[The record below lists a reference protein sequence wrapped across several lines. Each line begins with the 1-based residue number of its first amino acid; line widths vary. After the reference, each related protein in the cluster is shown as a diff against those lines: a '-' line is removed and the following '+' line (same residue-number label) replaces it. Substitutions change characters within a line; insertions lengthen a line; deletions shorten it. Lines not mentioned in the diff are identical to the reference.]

1 MLISCLY
8 KFIKTKLI
16 KMHMQITRSYF
27 ASVLSNK
34 HHNVTGFSAGDAGDC
49 EVLMLRKTG
58 KPQENKLLGLQLHS
72 YVSSVM
78 AEHSI
83 PDLSTMHSRDP

>member
-16 KMHMQITRSYF
+16 TMHMQITRSYF

-34 HHNVTGFSAGDAGDC
+34 HHNVTRFSADDTSDC
-49 EVLMLRKTG
+49 EELMLRKTG
-58 KPQENKLLGLQLHS
+58 KPRENKLL
-72 YVSSVM
+72 
-78 AEHSI
+78 
-83 PDLSTMHSRDP
+83 